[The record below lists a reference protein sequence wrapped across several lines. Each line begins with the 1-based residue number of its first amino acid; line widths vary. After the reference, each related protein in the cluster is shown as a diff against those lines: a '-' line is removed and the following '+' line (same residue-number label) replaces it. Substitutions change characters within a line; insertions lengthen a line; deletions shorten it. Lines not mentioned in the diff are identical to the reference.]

1 MVGKYNSIYTSGP
14 EHELNNCIG
23 KNQYV
28 LATMYSF
35 IKKGKNVSGIFVSKF
50 PSYLKMP

>member
-1 MVGKYNSIYTSGP
+1 MYTSGP
-14 EHELNNCIG
+14 KHELNNCTG

-35 IKKGKNVSGIFVSKF
+35 IKKKKVWGIFVSKF